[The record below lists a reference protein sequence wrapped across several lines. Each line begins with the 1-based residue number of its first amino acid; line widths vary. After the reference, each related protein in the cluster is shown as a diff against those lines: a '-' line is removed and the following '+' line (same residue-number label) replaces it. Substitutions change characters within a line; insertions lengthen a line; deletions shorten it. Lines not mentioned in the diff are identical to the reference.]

1 MDTTT
6 TQMNSSPE
14 CIRPEGRTCTGLVKA
29 LLALTISLAWGAQ
42 ASAVPMNGGFETGD
56 FSYWSTIGNT
66 SIQTN
71 GFMVD
76 PAGGTYQALISNA
89 PGEFGNTYDPVDL
102 DDLEMFLGLSS
113 GDLDEYY
120 GTEGSAIRT
129 FTFAATAGQVV
140 SFSYNFLTTDLYS
153 SDYNDVAFVVLDKRN
168 SVIQD
173 TFIEFPIESLAVIS
187 NDGVPVY
194 ETGYRRYSLVIPSTG
209 LYRLG
214 FGVVH
219 ANDDALAS
227 ALLVDN
233 VSVPEPSSVM
243 LLLLGLAGL
252 VWWRRL
258 KVASV

>member
-1 MDTTT
+1 MDTAT
-6 TQMNSSPE
+6 TQITSGLG
-14 CIRPEGRTCTGLVKA
+14 CARPGRRTYTGLVKA
-29 LLALTISLAWGAQ
+29 LLALTISLVWGTQ

-56 FSYWSTIGNT
+56 FFNWSTTGNT

-71 GFMVD
+71 SFMVD

-102 DDLEMFLGLSS
+102 DDLEAFLGLSP
-113 GDLDEYY
+113 GELDEYY

-129 FTFAATAGQVV
+129 FTFSATAGQVV
-140 SFSYNFLTTDLYS
+140 SFYYNFLTTDLNS

-168 SVIQD
+168 TIQD
-173 TFIEFPIESLAVIS
+173 TFIEFPITSLAVIS

-194 ETGYRRYSLVIPSTG
+194 ETGYRPFSLVIPSTG

-252 VWWRRL
+252 VWWRRSQ
-258 KVASV
+258 VASV